1 MITTTPPRPGARLRV
16 LVRACLKERRL
27 ALSLAAVALLGVVL
41 ADVLAP
47 WPLKIIFDHILLAK
61 PLPPT
66 LALLQP
72 VLDWGT
78 WPALT
83 VATLAIAAIALAG
96 GVLAYLQL
104 YTTAKVGH
112 RITWRLRGELFA
124 HLQRLSLAF
133 HRDSRSGELL
143 TKVAGDTNLLRD
155 MFSDWALTLGR
166 HALTLV
172 AMLSV
177 MFLLNWQ
184 LALVVAATLPP
195 LLGVIFVLNRRVKAS
210 VREQRKHEGLMAT
223 RLNEVLSSIALVQA
237 FGRHTYEEDRFSREI
252 EANYESGMRT
262 TRTTGAIV
270 KAIAV
275 ISAAGTAIT
284 VLLGAHE
291 VLAGRLTPGELLVF
305 ITYVT
310 SLYKPVRDL
319 GRLSAKFSRASVSAQ
334 RVAEILDHEPDI
346 ADAPDALEL
355 KRPAGEIVFENV
367 SFGYGAGR
375 PVFDSLSLRIA
386 AGERVALVG
395 PSGAGKSTLLNLLLR
410 LYEPTAGRVLIDGID
425 IRRFT
430 RDSLRREIGIVL
442 QDNILFG
449 VSVRENIA
457 YGRPDA
463 PLDAI
468 EAAAR
473 SARAHEFIVDLPE
486 GYDTE
491 IGERGA
497 TLSGGQRQRLCLA
510 RALVKEP
517 AILVMDEPT
526 ASIDAVSARL
536 INEAVAR
543 VHRNRTLIV
552 ISHEYSDMASYDRI
566 LVLQNGRLVESGA
579 HEALLKARGTYLAL
593 VEPRNA

>member
-291 VLAGRLTPGELLVF
+291 VLVGRLTPGELLVF

>member
-27 ALSLAAVALLGVVL
+27 ALGLAAVALLGVVL

-334 RVAEILDHEPDI
+334 RVAEILDREPDI

-593 VEPRNA
+593 VEPRNV

>member
-1 MITTTPPRPGARLRV
+1 MNATTPPRTGTRLRV
-16 LVRACLKERRL
+16 LVLACLKERRL
-27 ALSLAAVALLGVVL
+27 ALSLAAAALLGVVL

-61 PLPPT
+61 PLPPM
-66 LALLQP
+66 LDSLQP

-78 WPALT
+78 WPALM

-155 MFSDWALTLGR
+155 MFSDWVLTLGR

-270 KAIAV
+270 KAIAI

-291 VLAGRLTPGELLVF
+291 VLVGRLTPGELLVF

-310 SLYKPVRDL
+310 GLYKPVRDL

-375 PVFDSLSLRIA
+375 PVFDGLSLRIA

-410 LYEPTAGRVLIDGID
+410 LYEPAAGRVLIDGID

-473 SARAHEFIVDLPE
+473 AARAHEFIVDLPE

-510 RALVKEP
+510 RTLVKEP